1 MLKNI
6 LVAASLLVS
15 TSAFA
20 TATTT
25 DFSGTDVAG
34 SSLAKTAKVNISYTA
49 GSFDLTGILDPKGLR
64 FLNDHNSGF
73 YQGITLISDADDTFT
88 WAPIITPTLIGSNL
102 TRWTFSVSN
111 LAAGSYTL
119 QFNLIGGGRYE
130 GSYTINPITVPV
142 PEPETYGMMFAG
154 LAMMGLIAFRRQK
167 NS

>member
-25 DFSGTDVAG
+25 NFSGTDLSG

-49 GSFDLTGILDPKGLR
+49 GSFDLTGVLDPEFRL
-64 FLNDHNSGF
+64 LNEVNSGL
-73 YQGITLISDADDTFT
+73 YQGVTLISDADDTFT
-88 WAPIITPTLIGSNL
+88 WAPIITPILIGSDL

-111 LAAGSYTL
+111 LAAGNYTL